1 MAAAPSNG
9 QPLRYLIDG
18 FPRAI
23 AQAEIFE
30 KMVGEPDCVLYFNT
44 PEPVC
49 VARCLERAKTSGRSD
64 DTEEIIAKRLKTY
77 NDASKPVIDFYA
89 LKGRVREVD
98 GTGSPDAVWN
108 LTKATNIHRASA
120 MA

>member
-1 MAAAPSNG
+1 MALAPKTG
-9 QPLRYLIDG
+9 PCIRYLIDG

-30 KMVGEPDCVLYFNT
+30 KMIGEPDCVLFFNT
-44 PEPVC
+44 PESVC
-49 VARCLERAKTSGRSD
+49 VSRCLERAKTSGRSD
-64 DTEEIIAKRLKTY
+64 DTEEIIAKRLRTY
-77 NDASKPVIDFYA
+77 NDASKPVVDYYA

-98 GTGSPDAVWN
+98 GSGSPDAVWK
-108 LTKATNIHRASA
+108 LTQATNIHRASA